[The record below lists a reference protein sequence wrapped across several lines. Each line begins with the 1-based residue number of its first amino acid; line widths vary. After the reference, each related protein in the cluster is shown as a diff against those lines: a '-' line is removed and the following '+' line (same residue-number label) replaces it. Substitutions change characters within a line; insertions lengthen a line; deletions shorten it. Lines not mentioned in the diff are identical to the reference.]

1 MSLNKNKMKNF
12 SFLLLALCLSVFLKA
27 QNTGNLTG
35 ILKNEKE
42 EGIGSI
48 ELTIEELNQSTVSEQ
63 NGSFTFKNI
72 PFGTYTLSIQSI
84 EYEEKEI
91 PISVTKEY
99 QTLSTIQL
107 KKDYNTVNTVEL
119 FGERYKRADKLDVLT
134 RLPLEPNE
142 QIQSI
147 SILSHKLI
155 EEQGALTLSDVTRNV
170 AGVYTFATYGNTK
183 ESMSMRG
190 FRGVPLLKNGV
201 RVNSDFRGTGMIID
215 PEGVDNIQ
223 VLKGVAAISQ
233 GLGGD
238 LGAAGGVINVVSKTP
253 KFYKGGEVSLRA
265 GSWGLFRPTFDF
277 YGPLNEKKNTAFRI
291 NGAYE
296 RADSYRDK
304 VDRERFYINPSFKW
318 KLDDKTTIIAE
329 LDYLEDT
336 RTPDQ
341 GTINL
346 GDYSTNNIYDLP
358 HSQFLGFET
367 DRLITENTTYSF
379 RINRELTDKLSIRG
393 AYFLSDLYTFNEN
406 AYSSQISQTE
416 DFNLRERAYQSGSRD
431 DKNSVIQ
438 FDFVGKD
445 IMTGKLKHTFQ
456 IGMDYKTTKYDTGY
470 ATAGVVDTI
479 DVFQPINNVLPSSV
493 SLPELSHSGA
503 TIKSFGIMFQNKITF
518 TEWFDLFLG
527 LRYSSSE
534 TSESY
539 SRGTP
544 VAGVV
549 RSDAWNPLIGFN
561 LKPVENIR
569 FFASYV
575 NSEDPRTAG
584 YRDIN
589 GNELGNERWDQ
600 FETGIKSS
608 WLEERLRL
616 NATYYYVQN
625 KNINMAAYDESG
637 NNLGYYLKGG
647 EDVRQGVELEVIG
660 RVLDNLELIAGY
672 SYLDAKYKEHTY
684 YYYDSA
690 PLNTPKHTANFWAR
704 YTFDHDFLNGLS
716 LGAGLYYLGERPFN
730 VYAKEY
736 THTGVVPGSKPF
748 DLESYTTVNL
758 QASYKFNKHFNV
770 SVFAN
775 NIFDAEGYNA
785 YRTTYINPIDPV
797 NYSIVGRYRF

>member
-1 MSLNKNKMKNF
+1 MKNF
-12 SFLLLALCLSVFLKA
+12 NFLLLTICLSIVVEA
-27 QNTGNLTG
+27 QNLGNLTG
-35 ILKNEKE
+35 VIKNDKNEGVDAIEVVIKE
-42 EGIGSI
+42 LDKSTFSEKNGYFTFENVPFGHYTLTVSSMEYEVQQIPFEMKETSQALSSI
-48 ELTIEELNQSTVSEQ
+48 QLVRDYSTVS
-63 NGSFTFKNI
+63 
-72 PFGTYTLSIQSI
+72 
-84 EYEEKEI
+84 
-91 PISVTKEY
+91 
-99 QTLSTIQL
+99 
-107 KKDYNTVNTVEL
+107 TVEL

-134 RLPLEPNE
+134 RLPLDPNE

-215 PEGVDNIQ
+215 PAGVDNIQ
-223 VLKGVAAISQ
+223 VLKGVSAISQ

-238 LGAAGGVINVVSKTP
+238 LGSAGGVINVVTKTP
-253 KFYKGGEVSLRA
+253 KFYKGGEVSLRT

-318 KLDDKTTIIAE
+318 RLDDKTTIIAE
-329 LDYLEDT
+329 LDYLDDT

-341 GTINL
+341 GTVNL

-358 HSQFLGFET
+358 HSQFLGFES
-367 DRLITENTTYSF
+367 DRSTTENTTYAL

-393 AYFLSDLYTFNEN
+393 AYFRSDLNTYYEN
-406 AYSSQISQTE
+406 AYSSQMSQTE
-416 DFNLRERAYQSGSRD
+416 NFNLREREYESGKRD

-445 IMTGKLKHTFQ
+445 IATGKIKHTFQ
-456 IGMDYKTTKYDTGY
+456 VGMDYKTTKYDTGY
-470 ATAGVVDTI
+470 ASAGVIDTI
-479 DVFQPINNVLPSSV
+479 DVFQPINNVLPSDV
-493 SLPELSHSGA
+493 SLSEYSHSGA
-503 TIKSFGIMFQNKITF
+503 TIKSFGIMFQDKITF
-518 TEWFDLFLG
+518 TDWFDMFVG

-561 LKPVENIR
+561 LKPVENVR

-584 YRDIN
+584 RRDIN

-608 WLEERLRL
+608 WLDERLRF

-625 KNINMAAYDESG
+625 KNINMTAFDESG
-637 NNLGYYLKGG
+637 NDLGYYLKGG

-672 SYLDAKYKEHTY
+672 SFLDAKYKEHTY
-684 YYYDSA
+684 YYYNSA
-690 PLNTPKHTANFWAR
+690 PLNTPKHTANFWTR
-704 YTFDHDFLNGLS
+704 YTFNRDFLNGLS
-716 LGAGLYYLGERPFN
+716 LGAGIYYLGERPSN

-736 THTGVVPGSKPF
+736 THTGVVPGAKPF
-748 DLESYTTVNL
+748 DLKSYTTVNL
-758 QASYKFNKHFNV
+758 QASYKFNKHFDV

-785 YRTTYINPIDPV
+785 YRTVYINPIDPV
-797 NYSIVGRYRF
+797 NYSISGRYRF